1 MESLDDPAAQAEA
14 PAKKGGKAAAKAG
27 GKTQDET
34 LREELEAIR
43 TLEPKGW
50 ILLDF
55 PRNLTQSKL
64 LETSLSG
71 YESKVDLPKL
81 DTQQMLE
88 VWSKVATPPSLVAEE
103 FKGAFNAVA
112 SGLDGV
118 LILETPEEECT
129 RRARSRKI
137 DPQTQTVY
145 DMDVNPPEDAKVN
158 DRLQEHTDEAGDPER
173 L

>member
-1 MESLDDPAAQAEA
+1 M
-14 PAKKGGKAAAKAG
+14 
-27 GKTQDET
+27 
-34 LREELEAIR
+34 
-43 TLEPKGW
+43 
-50 ILLDF
+50 
-55 PRNLTQSKL
+55 
-64 LETSLSG
+64 ETSLSG

-81 DTQQMLE
+81 DTQQMFE